1 MTLPVRRILGEYGGL
16 EGCVRRTSKF
26 WENSVYTLFANDP
39 KEERGDAEVFAKT
52 LEGSDAVPEP
62 ERGGHPSA
70 RTIRDMRT
78 RYRALKEEERESYR
92 FLRWPESFVTGLL
105 SWSEQ
110 RAALELVGQLKE
122 GAAPRHPTVSEV
134 RWYCHLTDAAPGA
147 SKEHRRWFAF
157 ALYFMEVNGKHR
169 TKMHEY
175 IEEWLTDQPWE
186 LSKERHRVWVRMRAR
201 DPDFPDE
208 KWSIGYDINKEG
220 GKWQAYT
227 GSPLWLDV
235 LVPNGEPR

>member
-1 MTLPVRRILGEYGGL
+1 MANHGGL
-16 EGCVRRTSKF
+16 KGYMRRTSKF

-52 LEGSDAVPEP
+52 LEGSGGVPKP
-62 ERGGHPSA
+62 EQDGRPSA

-92 FLRWPESFVTGLL
+92 FLRWPESFVTGVLP
-105 SWSEQ
+105 WSAQ
-110 RAALELVGQLKE
+110 RAALELVGQLKK
-122 GAAPRHPTVSEV
+122 GAAPRRPTVSEV
-134 RWYCHLTDAAPGA
+134 RWYCRLTDGAPGA

-157 ALYFMEVNGKHR
+157 ALSSMELNGKHG

-175 IEEWLTDQPWE
+175 ISEWLTDRPWE
-186 LSKERHRVWVRMRAR
+186 LSEARHHVWVRMRAG
-201 DPDFPDE
+201 DPDFPTE
-208 KWSIGYDINKEG
+208 KFNIGWKKIKEG
-220 GKWQAYT
+220 GKWQAST

-235 LVPNGEPR
+235 FVPDGGAR